1 MKISTFLCCS
11 QQILF
16 LQGMQLHARK
26 TVRRDVYEGKRF
38 LTYIIRWFII
48 VLGTAQLFCVYPR
61 HQVGRMCK
69 PPGMLML
76 KKISF
81 ALFYPFCRMGFWRFF
96 FTWQKSDASWLDAIL
111 LGQNFPGLEEM
122 VLGEGREY
130 LKAWTSSSRNT
141 SCNGKYV
148 YPKWSP
154 LPPKNNTWQFS
165 LIQTPFF
172 KKQQNHH
179 TTPFLPVFFHQKI
192 PLIFPLLKKVTISGR
207 NSAAGRQRLKK
218 KKSPQF
224 GATSF
229 ASDGSLHSSE
239 VSGFSL
245 MLGLC
250 VRGFT
255 KRKRAGLLVVQG
267 KKRGWNIT
275 QSCGDYVI
283 NHEIRIPTNQ

>member
-1 MKISTFLCCS
+1 MVNHHLREYMLGLAYILRTKLVNDLFMFMK
-11 QQILF
+11 
-16 LQGMQLHARK
+16 G
-26 TVRRDVYEGKRF
+26 GGF

-48 VLGTAQLFCVYPR
+48 VLGTAQLFCIQETKLEECVNLPE
-61 HQVGRMCK
+61 CWCW
-69 PPGMLML
+69 

-81 ALFYPFCRMGFWRFF
+81 ALFYPFEGWFLTVFF
-96 FTWQKSDASWLDAIL
+96 LTWQKSDASWLDAIL

-122 VLGEGREY
+122 VLGEGRED
-130 LKAWTSSSRNT
+130 LKVWTSSSRNT

-148 YPKWSP
+148 YPKCSP

-239 VSGFSL
+239 VSGLSL

-267 KKRGWNIT
+267 KKRGWNTT
-275 QSCGDYVI
+275 QSGIYVI